1 MLKGLLDLAC
11 KLMIDIDTDID
22 DDWMNPKPGFKLKDE
37 QEEDSVVFALE
48 CINRIFH
55 AAGENYVM
63 GPI

>member
-1 MLKGLLDLAC
+1 MLKGLLDLSC

-22 DDWMNPKPGFKLKDE
+22 NDWLNPKPGFKLKDE

-48 CINRIFH
+48 CVNRIFH
-55 AAGENYVM
+55 SAGEEHTM